1 MTGLLAISDHLAGAD
16 QCGRQRQAPSG
27 QQRPVAFRKCMPQ
40 SGHAVGDCSQL
51 ALLAGTSKT
60 KQVVVACAYSLPCS
74 SSTRASVVAICRP
87 AWITVPTARSGPVLC
102 DAGRTMFK
110 LSSAVVWER
119 PAGSAVCTAQPM
131 PNRGVWQT
139 SRRAP
144 SPAGCSAA
152 AEEFLE
158 TQLVR
163 HLLPATSYSWSRSS
177 VGMAGRRTSWL
188 QGFRAR
194 SCRRA
199 VPLERDQAFRRRQG
213 SVPLPF
219 PVEQSNHYS
228 VRWA

>member
-1 MTGLLAISDHLAGAD
+1 
-16 QCGRQRQAPSG
+16 
-27 QQRPVAFRKCMPQ
+27 
-40 SGHAVGDCSQL
+40 
-51 ALLAGTSKT
+51 
-60 KQVVVACAYSLPCS
+60 
-74 SSTRASVVAICRP
+74 
-87 AWITVPTARSGPVLC
+87 
-102 DAGRTMFK
+102 
-110 LSSAVVWER
+110 
-119 PAGSAVCTAQPM
+119 M

-213 SVPLPF
+213 SVPLRFLLSRPITIRYGGHKTLLRLKLAVKRGWNIKVTTFNQVRCQPRPNVFLRPF
-219 PVEQSNHYS
+219 STGPAGMKRRNLASREASPLG
-228 VRWA
+228 VRRIFQAPKAASTMVSATPSGSGAFWTFF

>member
-74 SSTRASVVAICRP
+74 SSTRASAVAICRP
-87 AWITVPTARSGPVLC
+87 ARITVPTARSGPVLC

-119 PAGSAVCTAQPM
+119 PAGSVVCTAQP
-131 PNRGVWQT
+131 N
-139 SRRAP
+139 
-144 SPAGCSAA
+144 
-152 AEEFLE
+152 AE
-158 TQLVR
+158 
-163 HLLPATSYSWSRSS
+163 SRSVANQPPCTEPS
-177 VGMAGRRTSWL
+177 GL
-188 QGFRAR
+188 
-194 SCRRA
+194 
-199 VPLERDQAFRRRQG
+199 
-213 SVPLPF
+213 
-219 PVEQSNHYS
+219 
-228 VRWA
+228 